1 MTKIDYKTHKRVSL
15 ENLPEFQREYN
26 RWGHGETLDELIE
39 YFTKLNEAAKKAGVV
54 KTMVDIS
61 IGDGYSDIEGWL
73 PKTPEELERDRLANE
88 RMDNT
93 LRERELKELARLKE
107 KYDGLPITYHSH
119 E

>member
-1 MTKIDYKTHKRVSL
+1 MDSINYSTHKRVRL
-15 ENLPEFQREYN
+15 EDLPDFQRESDY
-26 RWGHGETLDELIE
+26 WGRGETLDELIE

-61 IGDGYSDIEGWL
+61 IGDGYSDIEGWI

-93 LRERELKELARLKE
+93 LRERELKELAKLKE

>member
-1 MTKIDYKTHKRVSL
+1 MDSINYSTHKLVRL
-15 ENLPEFQREYN
+15 EDLPEFQREYN
-26 RWGHGETLDELIE
+26 CWGRGETLDELIK

-54 KTMVDIS
+54 KTIVDVY

-73 PKTPEELERDRLANE
+73 PKTPEELEQDRLVNE
-88 RMDNT
+88 RFDNT
-93 LRERELKELARLKE
+93 LQEHELKELARLKE